1 MQLLKAFGLGLVASG
16 KRAIRAGREYDKYFS
31 LSGVEGNEVSL
42 MANGNVSDTIT
53 LMKKVV
59 RETLAH
65 TKKIAQVLQGNSRLE
80 TARNLY
86 NFLYQHVQ
94 YTKDNPL
101 REQLRTPLRTWADRK
116 RGVDC
121 DCYSI
126 FISSVLTNLGIPHYF
141 RVAGY
146 NGGDYQHV
154 YVVVPDGNS
163 KIIIDPVVDQ
173 FNSEHPYT
181 SKKDFNMHVTMLNGF
196 ALGACPAPT
205 NNAAS
210 TIPGAAPIVQPAKAV
225 QFKPFDYF
233 SIAAAQDAV
242 MFSQPAPD
250 QPAPTPAVQPEATP
264 QKLQASADTTGTK
277 VMVGLGL
284 AALALALVSAFNSKP
299 KTSLSGPATV
309 RKRLSVVQL

>member
-1 MQLLKAFGLGLVASG
+1 MQLLKALGLGLAASG
-16 KRAIRAGREYDKYFS
+16 KRTIRAGREYDKYFS
-31 LSGVEGNEVSL
+31 LSGVKGNEVSL

-154 YVVVPDGNS
+154 YVVVPDGQS

-173 FNSEHPYT
+173 FNSEHPYS

-205 NNAAS
+205 NNITPANVPAAA
-210 TIPGAAPIVQPAKAV
+210 IQQPVKAE
-225 QFKPFDYF
+225 FKPFDYF
-233 SIAAAQDAV
+233 DINAAQQAV
-242 MFSQPAPD
+242 MYAQPAPD
-250 QPAPTPAVQPEATP
+250 KPANIQAAQPEATP

-284 AALALALVSAFNSKP
+284 AALALALVSAFTSKP